1 MEESAIMAFIRKY
14 LWLWVVVGMVF
25 VSVVISIIFMFIC
38 KCISR
43 KRGQHKIPTVKNEFN
58 FKTESNKYQQRNI
71 ETGTPPL
78 PPRTQFL
85 MAEAQSYENLA
96 EESQSIHDYEDGNCE
111 QNVSNHEESIHDYED
126 GNCEQNV
133 SNHEESIHDYE
144 DGNCEQNVSNHEES
158 IHDYEEST
166 ELQADYIKMEGDI
179 MFPPP
184 PVVNSMS
191 GSVLEAQ
198 SYENLAEECQSI
210 HDYEDGNCEENV
222 SNHEESI
229 HDYEE
234 STELQAD
241 YIKMEGDIMFP
252 PPPVVNSMSG
262 SVLEAQSYENLAE
275 ENDYVESV
283 DNQPDYVK
291 MDKEDQAG
299 DNTSTEDYDDIG
311 GEEDD
316 EEDYDDVG

>member
-1 MEESAIMAFIRKY
+1 MEESVIMPFIRKY

-25 VSVVISIIFMFIC
+25 VSVVISIIFLFIC
-38 KCISR
+38 KCVSR
-43 KRGQHKIPTVKNEFN
+43 KGKHKINHLKKEFN
-58 FKTESNKYQQRNI
+58 FKTESNKYQERSI

-111 QNVSNHEESIHDYED
+111 QDLSNHEESIHDYED
-126 GNCEQNV
+126 GNCEQ
-133 SNHEESIHDYE
+133 DLT
-144 DGNCEQNVSNHEES
+144 NHEES

-179 MFPPP
+179 KFPPP
-184 PVVNSMS
+184 PVFNSMNS
-191 GSVLEAQ
+191 SVLEAQ
-198 SYENLAEECQSI
+198 SYENLAEESQSI
-210 HDYEDGNCEENV
+210 HDYEDGNCEQDLT
-222 SNHEESI
+222 NHEESI

-241 YIKMEGDIMFP
+241 YIKMEGDIKFP
-252 PPPVVNSMSG
+252 PPPVFNSMNG

-275 ENDYVESV
+275 ENDYVESM

-291 MDKEDQAG
+291 VDGEDQAG

-311 GEEDD
+311 GEEQD

>member
-14 LWLWVVVGMVF
+14 LWLWVVIGMVF

-43 KRGQHKIPTVKNEFN
+43 KRGQHKIHNVKNEFN

-85 MAEAQSYENLA
+85 LAEAQSYENLA
-96 EESQSIHDYEDGNCE
+96 EESQ
-111 QNVSNHEESIHDYED
+111 
-126 GNCEQNV
+126 
-133 SNHEESIHDYE
+133 SIHDYE

-184 PVVNSMS
+184 PIFNSMS

-198 SYENLAEECQSI
+198 SYENLAEESQSIHDYEDGNCEQNVSNHEESI

-283 DNQPDYVK
+283 DNQLDYVK
-291 MDKEDQAG
+291 MDEEDQAG

-311 GEEDD
+311 GEEED

>member
-158 IHDYEEST
+158 IHDYE
-166 ELQADYIKMEGDI
+166 
-179 MFPPP
+179 
-184 PVVNSMS
+184 
-191 GSVLEAQ
+191 
-198 SYENLAEECQSI
+198 
-210 HDYEDGNCEENV
+210 DGNCEQNV

-241 YIKMEGDIMFP
+241 YVKMEGDIMFP

>member
-1 MEESAIMAFIRKY
+1 C
-14 LWLWVVVGMVF
+14 VF
-25 VSVVISIIFMFIC
+25 FFSPPT
-38 KCISR
+38 
-43 KRGQHKIPTVKNEFN
+43 GQHKIHDSKKEFN
-58 FKTESNKYQQRNI
+58 FKTESNKYQERNI

-85 MAEAQSYENLA
+85 IAEAQSYENLA

-126 GNCEQNV
+126 GNCEENV
-133 SNHEESIHDYE
+133 SNHEESIHDYEESTEPQAGYIKMEGDIMFPPPPIFNSMNGSVLEAQSYENLAEESQSIHDYE

-166 ELQADYIKMEGDI
+166 ELQADY
-179 MFPPP
+179 
-184 PVVNSMS
+184 V
-191 GSVLEAQ
+191 
-198 SYENLAEECQSI
+198 
-210 HDYEDGNCEENV
+210 
-222 SNHEESI
+222 
-229 HDYEE
+229 
-234 STELQAD
+234 
-241 YIKMEGDIMFP
+241 KMEGDIMFP

-291 MDKEDQAG
+291 MDEEDQAG

-311 GEEDD
+311 GEEED

>member
-43 KRGQHKIPTVKNEFN
+43 KRGQHKIHNVKNEFN

-111 QNVSNHEESIHDYED
+111 QNVSNHEESIHDYE
-126 GNCEQNV
+126 
-133 SNHEESIHDYE
+133 
-144 DGNCEQNVSNHEES
+144 
-158 IHDYEEST
+158 EST
-166 ELQADYIKMEGDI
+166 ELQADY
-179 MFPPP
+179 
-184 PVVNSMS
+184 V
-191 GSVLEAQ
+191 
-198 SYENLAEECQSI
+198 
-210 HDYEDGNCEENV
+210 
-222 SNHEESI
+222 
-229 HDYEE
+229 
-234 STELQAD
+234 
-241 YIKMEGDIMFP
+241 KMEGDIMFP

-283 DNQPDYVK
+283 DNQLDYVK
-291 MDKEDQAG
+291 MNEEDQAG

-311 GEEDD
+311 GEEED

>member
-43 KRGQHKIPTVKNEFN
+43 KRGQHKIHNVKNEFN

-144 DGNCEQNVSNHEES
+144 
-158 IHDYEEST
+158 EST
-166 ELQADYIKMEGDI
+166 ELQADY
-179 MFPPP
+179 
-184 PVVNSMS
+184 V
-191 GSVLEAQ
+191 
-198 SYENLAEECQSI
+198 
-210 HDYEDGNCEENV
+210 
-222 SNHEESI
+222 
-229 HDYEE
+229 
-234 STELQAD
+234 
-241 YIKMEGDIMFP
+241 KMEGDIMFP

-283 DNQPDYVK
+283 DNQLDYVK
-291 MDKEDQAG
+291 MNEEDQAG

-311 GEEDD
+311 GEEED

>member
-1 MEESAIMAFIRKY
+1 MEESVIMAFIREY

-25 VSVVISIIFMFIC
+25 VSVVISIIFLFIC
-38 KCISR
+38 KCMSR
-43 KRGQHKIPTVKNEFN
+43 KGKHEINHLKKEFN
-58 FKTESNKYQQRNI
+58 FKTESNKYQERSI

-111 QNVSNHEESIHDYED
+111 QDLSNHEESIHDYED
-126 GNCEQNV
+126 GNCEQDL

-144 DGNCEQNVSNHEES
+144 DGNCEQDLSNHEES

-166 ELQADYIKMEGDI
+166 ELQADYVKMEGDI
-179 MFPPP
+179 KFPPP
-184 PVVNSMS
+184 PVFNSM
-191 GSVLEAQ
+191 
-198 SYENLAEECQSI
+198 N
-210 HDYEDGNCEENV
+210 
-222 SNHEESI
+222 
-229 HDYEE
+229 
-234 STELQAD
+234 
-241 YIKMEGDIMFP
+241 
-252 PPPVVNSMSG
+252 G

-275 ENDYVESV
+275 ENDYVESM

-291 MDKEDQAG
+291 VDEEDQAG

-311 GEEDD
+311 GEEQD